1 MSSARDEKEQ
11 ALFVPGSPCSHAR
24 TFNKGDD
31 ILFVVGI
38 FECAVVAVQVIKGDI
53 DDALHL
59 IFLQRSL
66 QYFTSSQFLAHFL
79 RHSNSRPQRRQVL
92 GSKPFLFFAMR
103 PMGLIVGECFL
114 IGHAKLTVWAY
125 SLQCCSLGQ
134 LKSGRE
140 SNG

>member
-1 MSSARDEKEQ
+1 
-11 ALFVPGSPCSHAR
+11 
-24 TFNKGDD
+24 
-31 ILFVVGI
+31 
-38 FECAVVAVQVIKGDI
+38 
-53 DDALHL
+53 
-59 IFLQRSL
+59 
-66 QYFTSSQFLAHFL
+66 L